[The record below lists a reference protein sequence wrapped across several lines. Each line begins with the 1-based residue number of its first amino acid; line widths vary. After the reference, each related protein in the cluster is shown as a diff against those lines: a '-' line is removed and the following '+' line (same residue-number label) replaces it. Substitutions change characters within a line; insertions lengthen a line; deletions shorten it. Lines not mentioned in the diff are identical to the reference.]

1 MKQRKKSRKVG
12 KNPNIRTVMTFNK
25 GGTWNLLNPPATDS
39 RGISTE
45 CFPTAGCSLH
55 IHGTSDY
62 WGPFYSLDRYG
73 AEEEEEEEGWWLRC
87 ASCISS
93 CISSCILFPS
103 VLCMVSMLFDLW
115 NHVSVAL
122 CSPCVPLVHGRC
134 SDWFDL
140 FLTLFLTLYC
150 LLPTVRLGWRWPL
163 AI

>member
-73 AEEEEEEEGWWLRC
+73 AEEEEGWWLRC
-87 ASCISS
+87 AS

-103 VLCMVSMLFDLW
+103 VLCMVSMLFDRW

-122 CSPCVPLVHGRC
+122 CSSCVPLVHGRC

-140 FLTLFLTLYC
+140 FLMLYCLLYC
-150 LLPTVRLGWRWPL
+150 LLPTARLGWRWPL